1 MIGLPQNFFYNRV
14 IKMQEPILPSLENNN
29 YERRRVQMAAPRL
42 HAAVLHEINRTF
54 PELKGLKVLDAPC
67 GAGAL
72 SEELAKAGAIVEGLD
87 LAPIQAS
94 DYGATYKVE
103 NLETCT
109 LQADCYDL
117 ILSVEGIEH
126 LQNPM
131 AWFEKISLAL
141 KPGGVLILS
150 TPNPD
155 ALSSRWKVFLRGYPQ
170 YFSPVAMSHEFF
182 RESGH
187 IHSIP
192 YLFIEWACLR
202 NALEL
207 TSIKTKSE
215 RLPAMIEKFLHK
227 IFYNNFSEKI
237 GVLIKGSVAIY
248 TIRKPI

>member
-1 MIGLPQNFFYNRV
+1 MCPNLDCFYNSA
-14 IKMQEPILPSLENNN
+14 MLQESRLSSPETNH
-29 YERRRVQMAAPRL
+29 YESHRAQMTAPRL
-42 HAAVLHEINRTF
+42 HAAILDEIKRAF
-54 PELKGLKVLDAPC
+54 PELKGLRVLDAPC

-87 LAPIQAS
+87 LAPVKSS

-103 NLETCT
+103 NLETCI
-109 LQADCYDL
+109 LAPGFYDL

-131 AWFEKISLAL
+131 GWFEKISLAL
-141 KPGGVLILS
+141 KPGGVIILS

-170 YFSPVAMSHEFF
+170 YFSPVPMNCDVF

-202 NALEL
+202 NNLEL
-207 TSIKTKSE
+207 ASIKTKSE
-215 RLPAMIEKFLHK
+215 RLPAIIERLLYK
-227 IFYNNFSEKI
+227 IFYRNFSEKVR
-237 GVLIKGSVAIY
+237 VLIKGSVAIY